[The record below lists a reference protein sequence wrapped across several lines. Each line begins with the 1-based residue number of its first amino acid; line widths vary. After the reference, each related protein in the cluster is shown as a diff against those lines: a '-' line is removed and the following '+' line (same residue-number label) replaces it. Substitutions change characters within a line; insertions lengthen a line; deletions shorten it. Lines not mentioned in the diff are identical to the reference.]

1 MEVCGDAVEGD
12 GDLVAAEGEVLV
24 VEGLVDVAD
33 EVDEEHEGLVYFGG
47 AEGGAADAGGL
58 GWLGQ
63 QGFWEM
69 VRCSSPGFLT

>member
-1 MEVCGDAVEGD
+1 MEIGGGAVEGD

-33 EVDEEHEGLVYFGG
+33 EVHEEHEGLVDFGG

-58 GWLGQ
+58 EGLGQ
-63 QGFWEM
+63 QGRRRRR
-69 VRCSSPGFLT
+69 V